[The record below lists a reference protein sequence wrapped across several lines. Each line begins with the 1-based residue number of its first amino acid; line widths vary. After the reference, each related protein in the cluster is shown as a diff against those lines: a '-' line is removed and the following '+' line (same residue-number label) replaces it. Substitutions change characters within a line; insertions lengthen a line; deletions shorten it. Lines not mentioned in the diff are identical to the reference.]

1 MKSILISNTFPR
13 QKEKPYS
20 VFLCYEN
27 KFIMKMML
35 QQIVQHTILMKVDI
49 FIYWNVSEEDE
60 IN

>member
-1 MKSILISNTFPR
+1 
-13 QKEKPYS
+13 
-20 VFLCYEN
+20 
-27 KFIMKMML
+27 MKMML